1 MEQSKKKQIMI
12 GVIAAC
18 IVLAVAV
25 TLMRS
30 SEKAGLDSVSDSVKV
45 WVKCSNPECN
55 FEYQLG
61 TKEYF
66 KLVQAN
72 LDPNSAA
79 RTPALACQ
87 KCAKTSVYR
96 ANKCE
101 ECGKI
106 YFPGVASK
114 QYPDKCSE
122 CGYSKLEEI
131 KKKANGGK

>member
-12 GVIAAC
+12 GVIVAC

-30 SEKAGLDSVSDSVKV
+30 SEKAGLDGVSDSVKV

-55 FEYQLG
+55 AEYQLG

-79 RTPALACQ
+79 RTPALTCQ
-87 KCAKTSVYR
+87 KCAKLSVYR
-96 ANKCE
+96 ASKCE
-101 ECGKI
+101 KCGKI
-106 YFPGVASK
+106 FFPGVASK
-114 QYPDKCSE
+114 QFQDKCSE
-122 CGYSKLEEI
+122 CGYSKIEEI
-131 KKKANGGK
+131 KKKVSGGK